1 MWNRLAFLLA
11 LGIAVGLSFP
21 AAEVMGQKAGQM
33 GSLMRMEGSITALD
47 LKAQPSILKLTD
59 EQGKLVTLS
68 LDSRTTTV
76 FREGRPA
83 KLEALQ
89 VGQRVK
95 VEAISKEG
103 KQFAKTVEVLP
114 ASPAAPQ
121 SAAP

>member
-1 MWNRLAFLLA
+1 MSNVEQT
-11 LGIAVGLSFP
+11 GISVGS
-21 AAEVMGQKAGQM
+21 GNSG
-33 GSLMRMEGSITALD
+33 GID
-47 LKAQPSILKLTD
+47 LKAQPSILRMTD

-114 ASPAAPQ
+114 ASPAAPLSKEQ
-121 SAAP
+121 EQGKP